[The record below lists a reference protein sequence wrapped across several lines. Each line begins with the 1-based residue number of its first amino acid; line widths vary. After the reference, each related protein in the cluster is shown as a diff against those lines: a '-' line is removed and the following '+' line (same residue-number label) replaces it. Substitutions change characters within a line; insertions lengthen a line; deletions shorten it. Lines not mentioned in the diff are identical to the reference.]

1 MFCGSQHYSV
11 APAPVVRSTGLED
24 SSTTRLTLLKI
35 ELELVLYVGRR
46 SGSLHWLQAKNQ
58 PHRFSLGP

>member
-1 MFCGSQHYSV
+1 MFCESQHYSL
-11 APAPVVRSTGLED
+11 APAPAVQSTGLED
-24 SSTTRLTLLKI
+24 SSATQLTLLKI

-58 PHRFSLGP
+58 PHRLSLGP